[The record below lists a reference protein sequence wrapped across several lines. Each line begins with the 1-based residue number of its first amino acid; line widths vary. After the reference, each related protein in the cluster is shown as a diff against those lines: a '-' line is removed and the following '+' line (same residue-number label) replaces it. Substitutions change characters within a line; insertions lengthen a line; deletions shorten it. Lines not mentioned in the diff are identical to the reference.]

1 MESSKASVEAASQ
14 NLLLWQRQFGLLHL
28 DDGTAREG
36 SWPTVAGLSEAV
48 SLSKAGDVRIVSGEK
63 RGHGTLPGTPE
74 AEPLKPGSNFCHH
87 RVEET
92 PG

>member
-1 MESSKASVEAASQ
+1 MEAASQ
-14 NLLLWQRQFGLLHL
+14 NVLLWQRQFGLLHL

-36 SWPTVAGLSEAV
+36 SWPTVDGLSEPV
-48 SLSKAGDVRIVSGEK
+48 SLSKACDIRIVSGHN

-74 AEPLKPGSNFCHH
+74 AAPLKPGSNFCHH
-87 RVEET
+87 GEAEI